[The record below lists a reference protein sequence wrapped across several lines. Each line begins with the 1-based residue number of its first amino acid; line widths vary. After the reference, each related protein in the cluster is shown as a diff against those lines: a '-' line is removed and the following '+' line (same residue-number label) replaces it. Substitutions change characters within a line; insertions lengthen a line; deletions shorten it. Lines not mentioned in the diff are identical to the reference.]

1 MIKRIVKMTFREAEV
16 DRFLHIFDQS
26 SPRIRSFPG
35 CRHLELWRCAEPATV
50 FFTYSYWEDEA
61 ALERYRHSELFRQTW
76 KQTKALFDARPEAWS
91 VEVVRTPGKNG
102 GGKAPERNSTQ
113 RQ

>member
-35 CRHLELWRCAEPATV
+35 CHHLELWRCTGPSPV
-50 FFTYSYWEDEA
+50 FFTYSYWDDET

-76 KQTKALFDARPEAWS
+76 KQTKALFGERPEAWS
-91 VEVVRTPGKNG
+91 VEVVRMAGKNG
-102 GGKAPERNSTQ
+102 DEKNVERD
-113 RQ
+113 